1 MTSPFVFDV
10 KALLTQQQSPEQT
23 THTGPAPRRIGAE
36 MLAIEEG
43 AEVTV
48 DAVLHSL
55 GSGIMADAD
64 VSAVLRGECSR
75 CLSPLERPMTVRI
88 SQVFSA
94 DDDFISGDVE
104 DDEDEGSGDEIPQ
117 VSHEDTIDLLQTLT
131 DELVVSLPFSPVCEG
146 GCPDDSLTP
155 APDGVSGDEDAQER
169 IDPRWAGLEKF
180 RD

>member
-10 KALLTQQQSPEQT
+10 KALLTQQQSPEQI
-23 THTGPAPRRIGAE
+23 THTGPSPRRIGAE

-55 GSGIMADAD
+55 GAGIMADAD

-75 CLSPLERPMTVRI
+75 CLSPLERPTTVRV

-94 DDDFISGDVE
+94 DDEFITGDTE
-104 DDEDEGSGDEIPQ
+104 DDDDAGSGDEIPPG
-117 VSHEDTIDLLQTLT
+117 SHEDTIDLLQTVT
-131 DELVVSLPFSPVCEG
+131 DELVLALPFNPVCED
-146 GCPDDSLTP
+146 GCPDDSPTP
-155 APDGVSGDEDAQER
+155 EPDGVSGEESHEHV
-169 IDPRWAGLEKF
+169 DPRWAGLEKF

>member
-10 KALLTQQQSPEQT
+10 KALLTQQQGPEQI

-55 GSGIMADAD
+55 GSGVMADAD

-75 CLSPLERPMTVRI
+75 CLSPLERPTEFRI
-88 SQVFSA
+88 SQVFAA
-94 DDDFISGDVE
+94 DDEFISGDAE
-104 DDEDEGSGDEIPQ
+104 DDEDAGSGDEIPQ
-117 VSHEDTIDLLQTLT
+117 VSHEDTIDLLQTVT
-131 DELVVSLPFSPVCEG
+131 DELVVALPFNPVCED
-146 GCPDDSLTP
+146 GCPDDVPTP
-155 APDGVSGDEDAQER
+155 APDGVSGEETEER
-169 IDPRWAGLEKF
+169 VDPRWAGLEKF

>member
-23 THTGPAPRRIGAE
+23 RHTGPAPRRIGAE

-43 AEVTV
+43 AEVTI

-94 DDDFISGDVE
+94 GDDFITGDAE

-131 DELVVSLPFSPVCEG
+131 DELVVALPFNPVCEG

-155 APDGVSGDEDAQER
+155 EPDGVSGEEDAQER